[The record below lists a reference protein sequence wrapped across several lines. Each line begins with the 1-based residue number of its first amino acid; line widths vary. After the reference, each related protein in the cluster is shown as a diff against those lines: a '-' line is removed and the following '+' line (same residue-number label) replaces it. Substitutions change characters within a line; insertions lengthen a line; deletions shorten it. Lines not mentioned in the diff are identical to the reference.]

1 MGSPGEQEKA
11 ERDLRATV
19 RQTSGRGL
27 LGWGCHEPEKGGRRR
42 VTQEGVEGDEQE
54 GGGMDRGP
62 HSSTGCSVN
71 KAKNDAI
78 LAWLQLRL

>member
-1 MGSPGEQEKA
+1 
-11 ERDLRATV
+11 
-19 RQTSGRGL
+19 
-27 LGWGCHEPEKGGRRR
+27 
-42 VTQEGVEGDEQE
+42 
-54 GGGMDRGP
+54 MDRGP

>member
-1 MGSPGEQEKA
+1 MSLRREEGGE
-11 ERDLRATV
+11 L
-19 RQTSGRGL
+19 
-27 LGWGCHEPEKGGRRR
+27 PRREWKEMSR
-42 VTQEGVEGDEQE
+42 K